1 MGDYLKQFVNK
12 AELEALSLIGDAIEP
27 LFGELGVEMK
37 AIAKTLGMKV
47 GEVVLLNVAYEL
59 RSIGGGDTNTTGGL
73 PTPPPGPPSV
83 EDPFVPGMC
92 TTVIANDATSKQP
105 VLARNMD
112 WSIPNRLRN
121 LTFRCDFTKGGEVI
135 FTGACIASYVGMA
148 SGIRYSP
155 SGNGYAVTINE
166 RSHGGNLF
174 IDVLSSIL
182 KGGEEVT
189 HSLRRIF
196 EEVDNFDDAVV
207 ALEQSKLAAPVYY
220 NIAGGQQNDGLV
232 ITRDRMGVAHSEQLA
247 DSVPFLAQTNYD
259 WNKPAPPQ
267 DDRRAFIQYFMRE
280 LDGNY
285 SAASLFGAVSTF
297 PDRSCFT
304 SYQFVAQPA
313 LNEANVYIRYY
324 HEDDPEILA
333 AGPSLTEQVL
343 AKTATCKSQLP

>member
-1 MGDYLKQFVNK
+1 M
-12 AELEALSLIGDAIEP
+12 
-27 LFGELGVEMK
+27 
-37 AIAKTLGMKV
+37 
-47 GEVVLLNVAYEL
+47 
-59 RSIGGGDTNTTGGL
+59 
-73 PTPPPGPPSV
+73 
-83 EDPFVPGMC
+83 PGMC
-92 TTVIANDATSKQP
+92 TTVIANDATSKEP

-247 DSVPFLAQTNYD
+247 DSVPFLAQT
-259 WNKPAPPQ
+259 KPIPAQ
-267 DDRRAFIQYFMRE
+267 MKT
-280 LDGNY
+280 
-285 SAASLFGAVSTF
+285 GAIILN
-297 PDRSCFT
+297 RI
-304 SYQFVAQPA
+304 SY
-313 LNEANVYIRYY
+313 
-324 HEDDPEILA
+324 ILA
-333 AGPSLTEQVL
+333 FRTRGRVNRRRLNAGG
-343 AKTATCKSQLP
+343 LPLIE